1 MKTVFGVL
9 GGDKRQLYLARSVLK
24 DGFLCFV
31 SGMEKLP
38 EAAGLPSLPPKELAE
53 KCDVIILP
61 LPATLDGKTLN
72 APYSSEVIVLDDE
85 FVSALENKLVY
96 GGMVSRL
103 IQSSEHWSRIALE
116 DYWLREDFALLN
128 AIPTAEGAVA
138 LAVTNY
144 PAMLCGAKC
153 LVTGWGRIGSILARL
168 LRAMGAKVFVA
179 ERKSEKRAMA
189 RSIGCEALTF
199 DEINRPFDIIFNTVP
214 GKVIGRDVLMA
225 QSKSC
230 LVIELASKPGGID
243 REAAQNIGIKLID
256 GSSLPGRFSPKSA
269 GEFIK
274 EAVYNMLEE

>member
-1 MKTVFGVL
+1 
-9 GGDKRQLYLARSVLK
+9 
-24 DGFLCFV
+24 
-31 SGMEKLP
+31 
-38 EAAGLPSLPPKELAE
+38 
-53 KCDVIILP
+53 
-61 LPATLDGKTLN
+61 
-72 APYSSEVIVLDDE
+72 
-85 FVSALENKLVY
+85 
-96 GGMVSRL
+96 
-103 IQSSEHWSRIALE
+103 
-116 DYWLREDFALLN
+116 
-128 AIPTAEGAVA
+128 
-138 LAVTNY
+138 
-144 PAMLCGAKC
+144 
-153 LVTGWGRIGSILARL
+153 
-168 LRAMGAKVFVA
+168 MGAKVFVA

-199 DEINRPFDIIFNTVP
+199 DEINKPFDIIFNTVP

>member
-24 DGFLCFV
+24 DGFLCFI

-72 APYSSEVIVLDDE
+72 APYSSEVIVLDDG
-85 FVSALENKLVY
+85 FVSAMENKLIY

-103 IQSSEHWSRIALE
+103 IQSSELWSRMALE

-128 AIPTAEGAVA
+128 AIPTAEGALA
-138 LAVTNY
+138 LAVTNF
-144 PAMLCGAKC
+144 PGMLCGAKC

-168 LRAMGAKVFVA
+168 LRAVGAKVYVA
-179 ERKSEKRAMA
+179 ERKAEKRAMV
-189 RSIGCEALTF
+189 RSSGCEALSF
-199 DEINRPFDIIFNTVP
+199 EEIKQPFDIIFNTVP
-214 GKVIGRDVLMA
+214 GKVIGREVLLS
-225 QSKSC
+225 QDKNC
-230 LVIELASKPGGID
+230 LIIELASKPGGVD
-243 REAAQNIGIKLID
+243 KEMAKALGIIPVD
-256 GSSLPGRFSPKSA
+256 GSSLPGRFSPGSA

-274 EAVYNMLEE
+274 EAVYSMLEE

>member
-38 EAAGLPSLPPKELAE
+38 EAAGLPSLSARELAE

-72 APYSSEVIVLDDE
+72 APYSNEVIVLDDE

-103 IQSSEHWSRIALE
+103 IQSSELWSRIALE

-138 LAVTNY
+138 LAVSNC
-144 PAMLCGAKC
+144 PAMLCGSKC

-168 LRAMGAKVFVA
+168 LHSMGAKVYVA
-179 ERKSEKRAMA
+179 ERKAEKRAVV
-189 RSIGCEALTF
+189 RSSGCEALSF

-214 GKVIGRDVLMA
+214 GKVIGREVLTA
-225 QSKSC
+225 QDKNC
-230 LVIELASKPGGID
+230 LIIELASKPGGVD
-243 REAAQNIGIKLID
+243 KELAGAMGIMLVD
-256 GSSLPGRFSPKSA
+256 GSSLPGRFSPGSA